1 MEWVMAMNIKN
12 EETER
17 LVNELAELTGESL
30 TGAITTA
37 VREKIVRVK
46 GEKRGSLA
54 ERLNRIA
61 KEAAPLFKEPY
72 KSTEIDELLYDE
84 KGLPK

>member
-1 MEWVMAMNIKN
+1 MELDMAMNIKN
-12 EETER
+12 EEAER
-17 LVNELAELTGESL
+17 LTHELADLTGESL

-37 VREKIVRVK
+37 VRERLQKLKDER
-46 GEKRGSLA
+46 RGGLA
-54 ERLNRIA
+54 ERLDRIA

-72 KSTEIDELLYDE
+72 RTIDHGEMLYDE

>member
-1 MEWVMAMNIKN
+1 MAMNIKN
-12 EETER
+12 EETEK
-17 LVNELAELTGESL
+17 LVNELATLTGESL

-37 VREKIVRVK
+37 VREKLDRVK
-46 GEKRGSLA
+46 SNKRSSLA
-54 ERLNRIA
+54 ERLDRIA

-72 KSTEIDELLYDE
+72 RTIDHGEMLYDE